1 VSAAAQPRRIA
12 VIGLGTMGHGIAQT
26 FAVAGHTV
34 VGWDEHPAARAS
46 LKDRIASNLAD
57 FADAG
62 LFDPARAEE
71 VLARVHVAASE
82 ADAVRDAT
90 FVTEAVAEDLA
101 VKQALFPRLEAATGP
116 DTILASNSST
126 FPISQSGA
134 GLLRPERAVVTHWFN
149 PPHIIPTVE
158 VVAGPQTSEATMQT
172 TLGLLRGAGKLAI
185 RIDQELPGFL
195 VNRVQIAI
203 MREVWD
209 LLDRGVASAEDIDDA
224 IRGSFGLRLAAFG
237 PLRVHDFGGMDINRA
252 VYQSLTPDIASGTTV
267 PGVVDRMVDAGHYGF
282 KTGKGFY
289 DYPESERDAVRSER
303 DRRYLALVKLLH
315 HDSGAGE

>member
-1 VSAAAQPRRIA
+1 VSVAQQPRRIA

-26 FAVAGHTV
+26 FALAGHTV
-34 VGWDEHPAARAS
+34 TGWDEHPAARAS
-46 LKDRIASNLAD
+46 LHERIAGNLAD
-57 FADAG
+57 FAAAG
-62 LFDPARAEE
+62 LFDPARTEE
-71 VLARVHVAASE
+71 VLARINVAASE
-82 ADAVRDAT
+82 ADAVRDAS

-134 GLLRPERAVVTHWFN
+134 GLQRPERALVTHWFN

-158 VVAGPQTSEATMQT
+158 VVGSPQTSEATIQAT
-172 TLGLLRGAGKLAI
+172 IDLLRGAGKLAV
-185 RIDQELPGFL
+185 RINQELPGFL

-237 PLRVHDFGGMDINRA
+237 PLRVQDFGGFDINRA

-267 PGVVDRMVDAGHYGF
+267 PGVIDRMVDAGHYGF
-282 KTGKGFY
+282 KTGKGIY
-289 DYPESERDAVRSER
+289 EYPEAERDAIRSER
-303 DRRYLALVKLLH
+303 DQRYLALYKLLH
-315 HDSGAGE
+315 APADEA